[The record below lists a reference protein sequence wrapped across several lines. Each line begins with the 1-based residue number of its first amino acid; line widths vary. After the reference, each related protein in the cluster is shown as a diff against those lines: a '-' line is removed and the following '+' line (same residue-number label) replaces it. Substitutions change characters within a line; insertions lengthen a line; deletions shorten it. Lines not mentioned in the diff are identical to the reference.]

1 MSWIY
6 TRSLYS
12 CTVRAT
18 TPADSVP
25 GFVYARGLSLAV
37 VVIVLSL
44 ISVTQTGIS
53 YSVGRGSLHAL
64 EPVDL
69 SAMLPVLYVARIALF
84 VLLVALWVLKRKRAL
99 FAIVVVANAY
109 FTMVLILDTYGLIR
123 VLGGFRE
130 AAQTMLVD
138 AALMSVSNILIF
150 SIWYWIIDP
159 PGVENE
165 SSEESPWAFLFPQR
179 ASALKDYERWS
190 PGYPDYLFIGFTTSF
205 AFSPTDALPLSRA
218 AKMLMLLQ
226 ASISV
231 VIVLGIAGGAI
242 NALVGS

>member
-1 MSWIY
+1 M
-6 TRSLYS
+6 
-12 CTVRAT
+12 C
-18 TPADSVP
+18 
-25 GFVYARGLSLAV
+25 
-37 VVIVLSL
+37 L

-53 YSVGRGSLHAL
+53 YSVVGGPLRPLGRI
-64 EPVDL
+64 DL
-69 SAMLPVLYVARIALF
+69 SATLPAFSVLRIALF
-84 VLLVALWVLKRKRAL
+84 LLLVALWLLRRKRAL
-99 FAIVVVANAY
+99 YTLVIAANVF
-109 FTMVLILDTYGLIR
+109 FTLTLLLDTYGLVR
-123 VLGGFRE
+123 VIGGFKE

-159 PGVENE
+159 PGVEGE
-165 SSEESPWAFLFPQR
+165 SSKDVAWAFLFPQR

-190 PGYPDYLFIGFTTSF
+190 PGFPDYLFIGFTTSF